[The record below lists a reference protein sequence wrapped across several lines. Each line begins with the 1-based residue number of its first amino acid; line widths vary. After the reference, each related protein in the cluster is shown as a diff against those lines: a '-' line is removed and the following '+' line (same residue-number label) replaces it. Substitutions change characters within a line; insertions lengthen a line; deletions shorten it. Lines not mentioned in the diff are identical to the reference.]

1 MNFQYF
7 LIYDNH
13 YLLINNLM
21 KDMHQKMALRMI
33 HILYYLVFSMIII
46 VKKIYIYIYILI
58 IIIYN

>member
-33 HILYYLVFSMIII
+33 HILYYLAFSMIII
-46 VKKIYIYIYILI
+46 VKKKYIYIYINY
-58 IIIYN
+58 YNL